1 MQTDSQAE
9 SSPASDASEESNHLL
24 TAGGLLQQERQ
35 RLGLNEKEVADQ
47 LHITVH
53 YVKALESNS
62 YEKLPGAVF
71 AKGYLKSYAILL
83 GMDVEHILA
92 RYAEFSQQQK
102 SDSEEATRLRA
113 RRKKDRNKPFVIVSL
128 LVFVGGFLG
137 LWLVNSYFPGETV
150 TDAPSS
156 ANAVEDVEAE
166 NSNLGQPSEQQLTNQ
181 PQLTIQAEP
190 EEDAVAS
197 APEETLAPE
206 ASTAGLIE
214 TVQTTAQVLQPGI
227 DVSSTPEEVADVAI
241 ETAASDSPAEI
252 PQPVITQ
259 SVETQSEQPRL
270 IAIDSIGDDILRIS
284 FTGESWVEVNDSE
297 SQQIYRDIR
306 EAGDIL
312 EITGSAPFNVLLGD
326 APFIQMS
333 LNGDEIDLSSD
344 IRIDNSARLTVG
356 L

>member
-1 MQTDSQAE
+1 MVTDSQAE
-9 SSPASDASEESNHLL
+9 SSLVSEASEESNHLL
-24 TAGGLLQQERQ
+24 TAGGILQQERQ

-83 GMDVEHILA
+83 GMDVENILT

-102 SDSEEATRLRA
+102 SDSEQATRLRA

-128 LVFVGGFLG
+128 IVFIGGFLG
-137 LWLVNSYFPGETV
+137 LWLVNSYFPGESV
-150 TDAPSS
+150 NDLPSS
-156 ANAVEDVEAE
+156 ANSVESVESE
-166 NSNLGQPSEQQLTNQ
+166 NLNTSQSPAQQPTLE
-181 PQLTIQAEP
+181 PQLTIQVEP
-190 EEDAVAS
+190 DDGSASALVEIDATEISEVSAAVIDQTAVQLAQPGSVSSQVQEEAADAVIDTVAADS
-197 APEETLAPE
+197 P
-206 ASTAGLIE
+206 ASTAL
-214 TVQTTAQVLQPGI
+214 
-227 DVSSTPEEVADVAI
+227 
-241 ETAASDSPAEI
+241 PA
-252 PQPVITQ
+252 ITQ
-259 SVETQSEQPRL
+259 SEEPQPEQARL
-270 IAIDSIGDDILRIS
+270 IAVESSGDDILRIS

-306 EAGDIL
+306 EAGDVL

-326 APFIQMS
+326 APFTQMS
-333 LNGDEIDLSSD
+333 LNGNEIDLSSD